1 MNWESKHKILFGNGL
16 QSHYVVQAMKVI
28 EETLLVLKPDA
39 VLRRF
44 AGIEALKILL
54 SRGFNVLAFREMLVS
69 KKLAQ
74 KHYAVHEGK
83 PFYSWLIEFI
93 TSGPVVAMRVEGE
106 DVIKEI
112 RKILGSTLA
121 HKAESTSLRGK
132 YGIYGGI
139 NVAHA
144 SDSQETALEEIGL
157 WEREVKLTR
166 SPAESIAEQMDFYIK
181 HHASKKPSDH
191 TQEIRAACVG
201 IAEDRINEETGKNII
216 SKLLTEEVLKGDR
229 KYLKGFSA
237 AVLETC
243 LMDRTKKQ

>member
-1 MNWESKHKILFGNGL
+1 M
-16 QSHYVVQAMKVI
+16 I

-44 AGIEALKILL
+44 AGVEALKILL
-54 SRGFNVLAFREMLVS
+54 PRGFNVLAFREMLVS

-83 PFYSWLIEFI
+83 SFYSWLIKFI

-106 DVIKEI
+106 DVIQEI
-112 RKILGSTLA
+112 RKILGSTFA
-121 HKAESTSLRGK
+121 HKAEPTSLRGK

-144 SDSQETALEEIGL
+144 SDSQQTASEEIGL

-166 SPAESIAEQMDFYIK
+166 SPAEWVTKQIDSYMKVYD
-181 HHASKKPSDH
+181 SKKSSDH
-191 TQEIRAACVG
+191 TRELRAVCIG
-201 IAEDRINEETGKNII
+201 IAEDRINEKTGKSEI
-216 SKLLTEEVLKGDR
+216 SKLLSEEVLKGDR
-229 KYLKGFSA
+229 KYLKGFSD

-243 LMDRTKKQ
+243 LMDRTKKE

>member
-1 MNWESKHKILFGNGL
+1 MR
-16 QSHYVVQAMKVI
+16 

-44 AGIEALKILL
+44 AGVEALRILR
-54 SRGFNVLAFREMLVS
+54 SRGFSVLAFREILVS

-83 PFYSWLIEFI
+83 PFYGWLIKFI

-106 DVIKEI
+106 NVIQDI
-112 RKILGSTLA
+112 RGALGSTLA
-121 HKAESTSLRGK
+121 QKADPASLRGK

-144 SDSQETALEEIGL
+144 SDSQQTASEEIEL

-166 SPAESIAEQMDFYIK
+166 ASAESVMKQMESYIK
-181 HHASKKPSDH
+181 LYASKESSDR
-191 TQEIRAACVG
+191 TLELRAVCVG
-201 IAEDRINEETGKNII
+201 IAEGRVNEKTGKDTI
-216 SKLLTEEVLKGDR
+216 SKLLGEDVLEHDR
-229 KYLKGFSA
+229 KYLKEFLA
-237 AVLETC
+237 AILETC
-243 LMDRTKKQ
+243 MMDRIKNSQSNSRIIS